1 MWKPEEKPKEA
12 SKNFNTFFV
21 FLIGWKKAFRS
32 LRTNHR
38 KGSSL
43 CQQKY
48 LSRNS
53 RANKTF
59 EYSGLV
65 SIELDRKAEAEQKEK
80 KGFSIA
86 MQVLLKVSVIFP
98 DTKNFIDG
106 KLGGE
111 CRK

>member
-1 MWKPEEKPKEA
+1 M
-12 SKNFNTFFV
+12 
-21 FLIGWKKAFRS
+21 
-32 LRTNHR
+32 
-38 KGSSL
+38 
-43 CQQKY
+43 
-48 LSRNS
+48 
-53 RANKTF
+53 
-59 EYSGLV
+59 